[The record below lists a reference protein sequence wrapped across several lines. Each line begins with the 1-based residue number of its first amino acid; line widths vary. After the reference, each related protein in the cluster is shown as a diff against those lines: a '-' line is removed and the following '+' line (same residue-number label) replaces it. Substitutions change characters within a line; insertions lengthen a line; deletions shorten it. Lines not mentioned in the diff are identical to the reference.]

1 MEHFGYIWL
10 NTVYGLYRTKDWI
23 HSFFQNNPSMEE
35 TIGRLENVRKQVCTR
50 EEILRKKMEHHRE
63 LAKKY
68 ATERQVREARMQIRL
83 RLLYDSQVS
92 SVQKTLTAIE
102 SHLIHLQSASLNREV
117 FLALHDSSRALNGG
131 GIQDEEMVDVVL
143 EKLEDQHEQT
153 QQIMDL
159 INTVPL
165 DVNSLAEDDIENELK
180 YLMDGDS
187 GGTNAEIPT
196 LPQVPSSNIEI
207 DHKNRQE
214 KIMGDSI

>member
-1 MEHFGYIWL
+1 MEHFGYFWV
-10 NTVYGLYRTKDWI
+10 NTIYGLYRTKDWI
-23 HSFFQNNPSMEE
+23 NSFFQNNPSMDE
-35 TIGRLENVRKQVCTR
+35 TIGRLENVREQVCKR
-50 EEILRKKMEHHRE
+50 EEILRKKMEHHRA

-68 ATERQVREARMQIRL
+68 AKLRQVREARMEIRL

-131 GIQDEEMVDVVL
+131 IQDEDMVDVVL

-165 DVNSLAEDDIENELK
+165 DVNSLAEDDIENELN
-180 YLMDGDS
+180 YLMDNDDDNS
-187 GGTNAEIPT
+187 NTKIPS
-196 LPQVPSSNIEI
+196 LPQVPSSSIEI
-207 DHKNRQE
+207 NHNTE
-214 KIMGDSI
+214 NEAIVGDSI